1 MCAVITKAN
10 ILELTNLSRQENKV
24 AILLEN
30 KQLNLAAQNKAVD
43 IYTKKYW
50 SHTAPNGKT
59 PWDFITES
67 GYSYQIAGENL
78 AKDFKD
84 SVIEQKAWLES
95 EKHKDNILN
104 PNFQDIGI
112 GIKGT
117 VVVVE
122 FGGK

>member
-1 MCAVITKAN
+1 MINLLMCAVITKAN

-59 PWDFITES
+59 PWDFIIAA
-67 GYSYQIAGENL
+67 GYNYITAGENL
-78 AKDFKD
+78 AVNFKLFASADFEN
-84 SVIEQKAWLES
+84 VAGEHRYFFL
-95 EKHKDNILN
+95 LL
-104 PNFQDIGI
+104 QD
-112 GIKGT
+112 K
-117 VVVVE
+117 VARH
-122 FGGK
+122 FHYR